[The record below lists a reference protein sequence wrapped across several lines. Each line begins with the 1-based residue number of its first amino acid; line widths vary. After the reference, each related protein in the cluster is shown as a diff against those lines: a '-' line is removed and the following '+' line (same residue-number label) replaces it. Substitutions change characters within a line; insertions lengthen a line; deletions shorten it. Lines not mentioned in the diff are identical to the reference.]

1 MSGYN
6 IYKRTPKRAKFSD
19 AMEEKQ
25 GRKEQRCWVPG
36 TPQTKNVYV
45 KKRSRKKLATQE
57 KDFDSLFGSS
67 FAMSSSYEKNVLFT
81 QQEIDSDKPSVT
93 CVTMISADE
102 ENVQFG
108 SCVALTGYEKGQNS
122 DRTESACLDSAPII
136 DLNMS
141 LDSLGTI
148 NFNARKEEGQDCA
161 PGWIDLNASM
171 KKEHSSDKTR
181 GSSLGSADSTGTSKE
196 KEQSFDGVERTF
208 SGSPGLIDLNIS
220 IYSLEEVDGSK
231 EQVMQTHEGE
241 STCLVSGGVIEGLGI
256 LGSGESNEGLSHCDS
271 VLSHNPF
278 KEFLSFPE
286 PKTSQA
292 SVYADAISQTAS
304 TDRKIENSPVMKEP
318 DSEKLSSNRNFVQDD
333 GLMQENVT
341 CEQIDAKDC
350 IDSKKTQHKPK
361 RKKHRPKVVIDGEP
375 TKPKPATPKQAREK
389 KPKLATPKQTKE
401 KKPRVSA
408 PKQVKETKSENVGKR
423 RSSSLKDVIIEG
435 TALNQLETKN
445 QSDIQ
450 SNLIIEINETKAPI
464 ARALDFQSES
474 LDAKHVGSASLNKKR
489 RSKRR
494 RKLNLFSFTFMGE
507 TKKGKKSK
515 KRLLTVN
522 WCPRK
527 RRLQM
532 KRPQKVPERNT
543 LLSDKLEVPEVDA
556 KIDLSFID
564 KQRVIETDTNHGLQ
578 THNAGFAEF
587 PVHHN
592 TIVTNMS
599 DDDLV
604 SDKTDLS
611 TMGEMEVSALM
622 ERLMGAPTLG
632 TQMETPALT
641 ERSQK
646 TETPKEFDNSTC
658 KSKGEGSTSEAQKS
672 TGKRKPK
679 ESTPDVTTK
688 SKGRKG
694 VLSKK
699 DVNLIIQKLQ
709 SLRISDEGTLVPYQG
724 TKKKKSSK
732 VDLDSETLRVWNLL
746 MNIDDGGSEKEASE
760 ETEKWW
766 AKEREIFFGY
776 VSSFNA
782 RMYQIQGDRGF
793 RKWNGSVLD
802 SAVGV
807 FLTQNVSDHLSSNA
821 FMSLAAKF
829 PPQPTC
835 QKRACDEV
843 LEILR
848 IQESVGRSIA
858 AEYDA
863 VGNKYFVS
871 EPEPERKMEL
881 GRGTETLV
889 GGVEETSS
897 TEIEDITSVCM
908 PNSLETSSG
917 YGGSPQIKNTN
928 LPEESRYNPNMILSC
943 KKKPENE
950 CNEMKHGNETS
961 SSKRSANLKG
971 CCGHISPS
979 CSQDSLDMSLPTSNL
994 KVDHPEIS
1002 EDLEVH
1008 NEAKRCTPLAPKEEA
1023 EAEVGEVSH
1032 ARHCFQEEMVRFQS
1046 QKTPVDAPVFPIDK
1060 AEQTQKTTM
1069 QHDDAPTISKKRG
1082 RGKSPKKDESTSRG
1096 KNKNS
1101 KKAEDNFDWDSLR
1114 IKYSTGPRSSDQMDS
1129 VDWEAVRLA
1138 DIEDV
1143 ADAIKVRG
1151 QHRVIAGKI
1160 QKFLNRVV
1168 KLHECLDLEWL
1179 RNVPPDLAKEYL
1191 LKVDGLGLKSVECV
1205 RLLTLENVAFPVD
1218 TNVGRIAVRLGWV
1231 PLQPLPEELQIHL
1244 LEQYPIMDSIQ
1255 KYLWPRLCTLDQKTL
1270 YELHYQMITFGKV
1283 FCTKKNPN
1291 CNACPMRADCR
1302 HFASAFASSRLALPG
1317 PSDKM
1322 NVSPSVPDGSTAIFD
1337 HLPLVSSSEATPFHC
1352 SRPQIEICEPDIQ
1365 ETIELLPKLES
1376 PQSEELEVEYD
1387 SEGIPIIRL
1396 NLENFRTSLCSY
1408 VDNSNTVFEDGESS
1422 KAIIALTPEAAS
1434 IPAPKLKYVSRLRTE
1449 HLVYELPRN
1458 HFLLEQLEQTESD
1471 EEVQYHLAIWR
1482 PGETEDSLVPSRKT
1496 CNSMEFELCNDQT
1509 CFSCNNTREQNA
1521 NIVRATLL
1529 IPCRV
1534 AMRRSFPLNGTYFQ
1548 VNEVFADH
1556 ETSLRPVNISR
1567 DLIYNLRTRTAYFGS
1582 SATAIFRG
1590 LSMEEIQKCCWKG
1603 VICVRGFERSTRA
1616 PRPLVRRFHCSP
1628 SNMEKVKRETREDG
1642 MSNKGGKRKAK
1653 EKRHII
1659 DDRN

>member
-1482 PGETEDSLVPSRKT
+1482 PG
-1496 CNSMEFELCNDQT
+1496 M
-1509 CFSCNNTREQNA
+1509 
-1521 NIVRATLL
+1521 
-1529 IPCRV
+1529 
-1534 AMRRSFPLNGTYFQ
+1534 M
-1548 VNEVFADH
+1548 
-1556 ETSLRPVNISR
+1556 
-1567 DLIYNLRTRTAYFGS
+1567 
-1582 SATAIFRG
+1582 
-1590 LSMEEIQKCCWKG
+1590 
-1603 VICVRGFERSTRA
+1603 
-1616 PRPLVRRFHCSP
+1616 
-1628 SNMEKVKRETREDG
+1628 
-1642 MSNKGGKRKAK
+1642 
-1653 EKRHII
+1653 
-1659 DDRN
+1659 